1 MAANQNNFDF
11 KAFNNMVREAGS
23 GLKLHL
29 ALGLLKDVDY
39 TMYRYDNPLGMDLRA
54 VINDLVVIKEKGKA
68 QAAERAKRE
77 DVGYGTNE

>member
-11 KAFNNMVREAGS
+11 KAFNNMTREAGS

-39 TMYRYDNPLGMDLRA
+39 VMYRYDNPLGMDLKG
-54 VINDLVVIKEKGKA
+54 VINELVEIKEKGKA
-68 QAAERAKRE
+68 QAAERAKRVE
-77 DVGYGTNE
+77 

>member
-39 TMYRYDNPLGMDLRA
+39 TMYRYDNPLGMDLKG
-54 VINDLVVIKEKGKA
+54 VINDLVEIKEKGKA
-68 QAAERAKRE
+68 QAAERAKRVE
-77 DVGYGTNE
+77 

>member
-54 VINDLVVIKEKGKA
+54 VIADLVEIKEKGKA
-68 QAAERAKRE
+68 QAAERAKRVE
-77 DVGYGTNE
+77 